1 LSRVR
6 TGTFNTG
13 AAFFCKA
20 TSFGEFSMSTSN
32 GETAMRDMADDAN
45 YQRLEKD
52 VTSVKNDIAAL
63 TDQITDA
70 LNTFAG
76 AAKKQARR
84 GYKQARENIDSTL
97 DDVSERGSAV
107 LGAAQDAAVTV
118 EETLEDVI
126 KQRPLATVALA
137 LGLGFL
143 IGVTWRR

>member
-1 LSRVR
+1 M
-6 TGTFNTG
+6 
-13 AAFFCKA
+13 
-20 TSFGEFSMSTSN
+20 SMSN
-32 GETAMRDMADDAN
+32 GETAMRDTMKNLADDAN

-63 TDQITDA
+63 TEQITDA
-70 LNTFAG
+70 INTFAG
-76 AAKKQARR
+76 KARRQARS
-84 GYKQARENIDSTL
+84 GYKQARENLDSTF
-97 DDVSERGSAV
+97 DDVSERGSAM

-126 KQRPLATVALA
+126 TQRPLATVALA

>member
-1 LSRVR
+1 M
-6 TGTFNTG
+6 
-13 AAFFCKA
+13 
-20 TSFGEFSMSTSN
+20 SMTN
-32 GETAMRDMADDAN
+32 GETPMGSMTEEAT

-52 VTSVKNDIAAL
+52 VTAVKNDIAAL

-84 GYKQARENIDSTL
+84 GYKEARANMDSTL
-97 DDVSERGSAV
+97 DDMSARGGAM
-107 LGAAQDAAVTV
+107 LDAAQDAAGTI

-126 KQRPLATVALA
+126 TQRPLATVGLA

>member
-1 LSRVR
+1 
-6 TGTFNTG
+6 
-13 AAFFCKA
+13 
-20 TSFGEFSMSTSN
+20 MSTSN

>member
-1 LSRVR
+1 M
-6 TGTFNTG
+6 
-13 AAFFCKA
+13 
-20 TSFGEFSMSTSN
+20 SMSN
-32 GETAMRDMADDAN
+32 GETAMRDAMKNLADDAT

-63 TDQITDA
+63 TEQITDA
-70 LNTFAG
+70 INTFAG
-76 AAKKQARR
+76 SAKKQARR
-84 GYKQARENIDSTL
+84 GYRQARENLDSTL

-126 KQRPLATVALA
+126 TQRPLATVALA